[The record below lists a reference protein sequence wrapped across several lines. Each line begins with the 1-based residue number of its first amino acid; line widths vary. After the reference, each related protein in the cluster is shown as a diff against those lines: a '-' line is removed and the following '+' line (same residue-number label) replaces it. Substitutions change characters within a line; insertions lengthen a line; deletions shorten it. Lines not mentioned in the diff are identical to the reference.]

1 MFREPWAP
9 YILAPSARGLGAA
22 PPTDFSP
29 AHMCRVPFL
38 RGSIGGS
45 APYPASAGMG
55 NPGATHRP
63 HRRATP
69 RGHTLQPLPRRL
81 RVPPAPARGS
91 WGTADKSPSL
101 YPPGTAMPG
110 AVSAGVDRGQR
121 PLSGFRPEG
130 NFRAPPTALIL
141 GRASRTHPPAS
152 DNTTASAAGT
162 REGVWGDGGQV
173 PQPLPARPAHRQ
185 QRQRRLMG
193 RRDDLAHF
201 PLSLPPIPWY
211 TPLVSPLGV
220 PALLAERSI
229 ARCFNPSNLIR
240 VVPA

>member
-1 MFREPWAP
+1 
-9 YILAPSARGLGAA
+9 
-22 PPTDFSP
+22 
-29 AHMCRVPFL
+29 
-38 RGSIGGS
+38 
-45 APYPASAGMG
+45 MG

-63 HRRATP
+63 HRRPAP
-69 RGHTLQPLPRRL
+69 RGNTSQPLTRPLPVPQAPARGSGGRRTRPPASTHPARQCRVPLARGSIGGSASCPASARKEPSGRHPPPSSSAAPREHTLQPLPRRQ

-130 NFRAPPTALIL
+130 IFRAPPTA
-141 GRASRTHPPAS
+141 TH
-152 DNTTASAAGT
+152 T
-162 REGVWGDGGQV
+162 
-173 PQPLPARPAHRQ
+173 RPAHRQ
-185 QRQRRLMG
+185 QRQRRLRG

-211 TPLVSPLGV
+211 TSLVSPLGV

-229 ARCFNPSNLIR
+229 ARCLNPSNLIR
-240 VVPA
+240 LVPA